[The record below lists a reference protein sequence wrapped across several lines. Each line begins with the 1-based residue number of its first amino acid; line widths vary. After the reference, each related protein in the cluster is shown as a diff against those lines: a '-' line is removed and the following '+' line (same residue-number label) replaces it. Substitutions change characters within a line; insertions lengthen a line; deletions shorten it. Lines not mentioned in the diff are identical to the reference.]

1 MVFGK
6 NVFDVTAWYRYLF
19 PGTPVPNSLGDY
31 DSTQVDISRKMSRFK
46 IRLRDRE
53 EARRSRG
60 GVVVTDPHRLRGDGS
75 WIRLSSLG
83 TRK

>member
-1 MVFGK
+1 M
-6 NVFDVTAWYRYLF
+6 FDVTAWYRYLF

-60 GVVVTDPHRLRGDGS
+60 GGCGDRPPPIAWG
-75 WIRLSSLG
+75 WILD
-83 TRK
+83 TA